1 MKCIARGNLGGHHG
15 LRSKKIEHE
24 FAKKTD
30 RMSGTAY
37 FFQNQTSPPI
47 NCRPLFKF
55 RSSKILIDPGHIGGE
70 FSEME
75 GRHFSFW

>member
-1 MKCIARGNLGGHHG
+1 MKFIARVNLGGHHG

-47 NCRPLFKF
+47 NRRPLFKF
-55 RSSKILIDPGHIGGE
+55 QVPK
-70 FSEME
+70 F
-75 GRHFSFW
+75 